1 MKDHDWEVLGQQ
13 WQQQLL
19 TPTDDVLTVET
30 PLRHHRQVHQRGLYG
45 DGFALVLVA
54 GLLAWAL
61 LTKPEHAVLLV
72 GLALLLLLWQG
83 GLWWLRRH
91 WGLNHASTGLRQM
104 LQADL
109 RLARYRLLYHAL
121 GLPVGGLMLAWAW
134 PQLPLPL
141 EDAPASAWM
150 VTVVVGSVGCGLW
163 AGRQAWRRIAH
174 MRAQLRQLDGGGG

>member
-1 MKDHDWEVLGQQ
+1 M
-13 WQQQLL
+13 L

-30 PLRHHRQVHQRGLYG
+30 ALRHHRQAHQRGLYG

-61 LTKPEHAVLLV
+61 LTKPEHAALLV

-91 WGLNHASTGLRQM
+91 WRLNHASTGLRQM

-121 GLPVGGLMLAWAW
+121 GLPVGGLMLA
-134 PQLPLPL
+134 
-141 EDAPASAWM
+141 
-150 VTVVVGSVGCGLW
+150 
-163 AGRQAWRRIAH
+163 
-174 MRAQLRQLDGGGG
+174 

>member
-1 MKDHDWEVLGQQ
+1 MKDRDWEALGQQ
-13 WQQQLL
+13 WQQQVL

-30 PLRHHRQVHQRGLYG
+30 ALRHHRQAHQRGLYG

-54 GLLAWAL
+54 GLLTWAL

-83 GLWWLRRH
+83 GLWWLRHH
-91 WGLNHASTGLRQM
+91 WRLNHASTGLRQM

-150 VTVVVGSVGCGLW
+150 VAVVVGSVGYGLW
-163 AGRQAWRRIAH
+163 AGRQAWRRIAR
-174 MRAQLRQLDGGGG
+174 MRAQLRQLDGGVG